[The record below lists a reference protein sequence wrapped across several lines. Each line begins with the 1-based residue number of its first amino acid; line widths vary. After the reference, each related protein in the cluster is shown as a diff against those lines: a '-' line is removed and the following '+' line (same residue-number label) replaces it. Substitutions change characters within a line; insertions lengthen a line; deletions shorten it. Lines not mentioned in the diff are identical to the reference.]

1 MRRLPD
7 EGRRAWA
14 PALEPPSP
22 TAERSQA
29 VQYALALLVALALV
43 AVAGAVHAAAR
54 MLASAT
60 VAEPPVALGRLERV
74 GLAVL
79 ALLLVVLAWV
89 GAPLYRWAAL
99 AAAQLP

>member
-1 MRRLPD
+1 
-7 EGRRAWA
+7 
-14 PALEPPSP
+14 
-22 TAERSQA
+22 
-29 VQYALALLVALALV
+29 
-43 AVAGAVHAAAR
+43 

-60 VAEPPVALGRLERV
+60 VTEPPVALGRLERV

-79 ALLLVVLAWV
+79 ALLLVVLAWE